1 MIVADFRIINK
12 KGALD
17 NIRKILKE
25 KGCKRQVS
33 YLDID
38 LDIAKGSI
46 VTDAVKMNKE
56 ICYSNFIGLCGT
68 IAEESVASEH
78 RKIVQVNNVFEVR
91 PRYDIR

>member
-33 YLDID
+33 YLGID
-38 LDIAKGSI
+38 LDIDKGSI
-46 VTDAVKMNKE
+46 VT
-56 ICYSNFIGLCGT
+56 IL
-68 IAEESVASEH
+68 
-78 RKIVQVNNVFEVR
+78 R
-91 PRYDIR
+91 

>member
-56 ICYSNFIGLCGT
+56 IC
-68 IAEESVASEH
+68 
-78 RKIVQVNNVFEVR
+78 
-91 PRYDIR
+91 